1 MEKLPWYLHSN
12 VVALNLLD
20 TCKSANPQ
28 LVIVWPSSSSF
39 YVYGLNSI
47 SFSEDDCTEQPASNY
62 AATRKAGE
70 NTHTDNPIC
79 GHSITGLRIFTNH
92 RNKGR

>member
-20 TCKSANPQ
+20 TCKSPNPQ

-47 SFSEDDCTEQPASNY
+47 SFSEDDCTEQPASKY

-70 NTHTDNPIC
+70 NTHIC
-79 GHSITGLRIFTNH
+79 GLSITGLRFFTIY
-92 RNKGR
+92 RDKAR